1 MLVGWIPNRIVTEML
16 PRVLSI
22 FVLLLLSTIPTLA
35 QDREAAARARFP
47 YDKMAAQVPG
57 LTMQDYETAIRIF
70 AQMPDLVAEVAKL
83 PIRPLAVS
91 PSASPSPST
100 ALGLVNPQPPRPAVP
115 PVPRITYPTTRG
127 TYEWEA
133 AHLRR

>member
-1 MLVGWIPNRIVTEML
+1 MIRSRLVIGILV
-16 PRVLSI
+16 VA
-22 FVLLLLSTIPTLA
+22 LLSAIPTFA
-35 QDREAAARARFP
+35 QDREADARAKFP

-57 LTMQDYETAIRIF
+57 LTMQDYEIAIRIY

-83 PIRPLAVS
+83 PVRPLAVS
-91 PSASPSPST
+91 PSAAPQPST
-100 ALGLVNPQPPRPAVP
+100 VVGLTNPPPPRPAVA
-115 PVPRITYPTTRG
+115 PVPRVTYPTTRG